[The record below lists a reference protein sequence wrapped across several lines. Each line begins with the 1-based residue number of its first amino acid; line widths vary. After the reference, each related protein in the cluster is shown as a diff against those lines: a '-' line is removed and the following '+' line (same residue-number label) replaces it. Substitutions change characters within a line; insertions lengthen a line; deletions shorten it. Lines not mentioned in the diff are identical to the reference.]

1 MEKGEKNHNFWAISR
16 GGTGTKQSGTGT
28 KQSGTGTIIVLST
41 STGTGT
47 GTQCSVSDQCL
58 YFCHNLVIHYPI

>member
-16 GGTGTKQSGTGT
+16 GGTGT

-47 GTQCSVSDQCL
+47 GTQCSVSDQCS